1 MRIVVALGGNAL
13 LRRGEPMTA
22 ENQRA
27 NIGRAASVLA
37 ALVDEGHSIVVTHGN
52 GPQVGL
58 LALQAA
64 ATPDGGTFPL
74 DVLGAESA
82 GMIGYVIEQELGNL
96 LKERLFATLLTQV
109 KVDPRDPA
117 FALPTK
123 PIGPVYDEATA
134 HRLATERGWKIAPD
148 GDKWRRVVPSP
159 KPLEILE
166 ASVLSFLVE
175 RGVIVIC
182 TGGGGVPVI
191 SRDDGSLCGV
201 EAVIDKDLASSLLA
215 RQLKADMLLL
225 LTDVDAVY
233 VDYGTAAARALRRV
247 TPNEISGR
255 NFPAGSMGP
264 KVSAAIEFAVATG
277 KPAAIGKLDDAVEI
291 VRGGRGTWF
300 GADARLAQPIE
311 GTACPPAVSK

>member
-1 MRIVVALGGNAL
+1 MLIVVALGGNAL

-22 ENQRA
+22 GNQRA
-27 NIGRAASVLA
+27 NIKRAASVLVE
-37 ALVDEGHSIVVTHGN
+37 LIGEGHSVVVTHGN

-64 ATPDGGTFPL
+64 ASPGDGTFPL

-96 LKERLFATLLTQV
+96 LKQRLFATLLTQV
-109 KVDPRDPA
+109 KVNPNDPA
-117 FALPTK
+117 FGHPTK
-123 PIGPVYDEATA
+123 PIGPVYDEVTA
-134 HRLATERGWKIAPD
+134 RRLAAERGWQIAPD

-159 KPLEILE
+159 KPLVILE
-166 ASVLSFLVE
+166 ASVISFLVE

-191 SRDDGSLCGV
+191 TRDDGSLCGV

-215 RQLKADMLLL
+215 RELKADMLLM

-247 TPNEISGR
+247 SPKELSGR
-255 NFPAGSMGP
+255 TFPAGSMGP
-264 KVSAAIEFAVATG
+264 KVSAAIEFIEATG
-277 KPAAIGKLDDAVEI
+277 KSAAIGKLEDAVEI
-291 VRGGRGTWF
+291 VRGECGTWF
-300 GADARLAQPIE
+300 EASALFPPKPWAT
-311 GTACPPAVSK
+311 GTTPMT

>member
-22 ENQRA
+22 DNQRD
-27 NIGRAASVLA
+27 NVRRAASVLA
-37 ALVDEGHSIVVTHGN
+37 ELVGEGHSIVVTHGN

-64 ATPDGGTFPL
+64 ATSDGGTFPL

-109 KVDPRDPA
+109 KVDPHDPA
-117 FALPTK
+117 FAHPTK
-123 PIGPVYDEATA
+123 PIGPVYDEAA
-134 HRLATERGWKIAPD
+134 ARKLATERGWRIAPD

-159 KPLEILE
+159 KPLAILE
-166 ASVLSFLVE
+166 ASVISFLVE

-191 SRDDGSLCGV
+191 ARDDGSLCGV

-215 RQLKADMLLL
+215 RQLQADMLLL

-247 TPNEISGR
+247 SPKELSGK
-255 NFPAGSMGP
+255 NFAAGSMGP
-264 KVSAAIEFAVATG
+264 KVSAAIEFVEATG
-277 KPAAIGKLDDAVEI
+277 NSAAIGRLEDAVEI
-291 VRGGRGTWF
+291 VRGRQGTSF
-300 GADARLAQPIE
+300 HA
-311 GTACPPAVSK
+311 

>member
-1 MRIVVALGGNAL
+1 MLIVVALGGNAL

-27 NIGRAASVLA
+27 NVKRAASALA
-37 ALVDEGHSIVVTHGN
+37 ALIDQGHSLVVTHGN

-58 LALQAA
+58 LALQSAA
-64 ATPDGGTFPL
+64 STDGAFPL

-96 LKERLFATLLTQV
+96 LRNRLFATLLTQV
-109 KVDPRDPA
+109 KVDPSDPA
-117 FALPTK
+117 FAHPTK

-134 HRLATERGWKIAPD
+134 RRLAGARGWTVAPD

-159 KPLEILE
+159 RPLDILE
-166 ASVLSFLVE
+166 VSVISYLVE
-175 RGVIVIC
+175 HGVVVIC

-191 SRDDGSLCGV
+191 ARDDGSMIGV

-215 RQLKADMLLL
+215 RQLKADMLLM

-233 VDYGTAAARALRRV
+233 TGFGTPEARALRHV
-247 TPNEISGR
+247 ATTEISGQ

-264 KVSAAIEFAVATG
+264 KVGAATEFAEATG
-277 KPAAIGKLDDAVEI
+277 KPAAIGKLDDALAI
-291 VRGGRGTWF
+291 VRGERGTWF
-300 GADARLAQPIE
+300 EAPGQGAQN
-311 GTACPPAVSK
+311 S

>member
-1 MRIVVALGGNAL
+1 
-13 LRRGEPMTA
+13 
-22 ENQRA
+22 
-27 NIGRAASVLA
+27 
-37 ALVDEGHSIVVTHGN
+37 
-52 GPQVGL
+52 

-96 LKERLFATLLTQV
+96 LRNRLFATLLTQV

-117 FALPTK
+117 FARPTK

-134 HRLATERGWKIAPD
+134 RRLAAERGWQIAPD

-159 KPLEILE
+159 RPLEILE
-166 ASVLSFLVE
+166 ASVISFLTE
-175 RGVIVIC
+175 RNVIVIC
-182 TGGGGVPVI
+182 TGGGGVPVVEGT
-191 SRDDGSLCGV
+191 DGSLRGV

-215 RQLKADMLLL
+215 RQLKADMLLM

-233 VDYGTAAARALRRV
+233 ADYGTPQARALRRV
-247 TPNEISGR
+247 VTTEISGR

-264 KVSAAIEFAVATG
+264 KVGAAVEFAEATG
-277 KPAAIGKLDDAVEI
+277 KPAAIGKLDDALAI
-291 VRGGRGTWF
+291 VRGERGTVITT
-300 GADARLAQPIE
+300 R
-311 GTACPPAVSK
+311 T

>member
-1 MRIVVALGGNAL
+1 MLIVVALGGNAL

-22 ENQRA
+22 DNQRD
-27 NIGRAASVLA
+27 NVRRAASALA
-37 ALVDEGHSIVVTHGN
+37 ALIGEGHSVVITHGN

-58 LALQAA
+58 LALQSAA
-64 ATPDGGTFPL
+64 DPDGGSFPL

-82 GMIGYVIEQELGNL
+82 GMIGYMIEQELGNL

-109 KVDPRDPA
+109 KVDPHDPA
-117 FALPTK
+117 FAHPTK
-123 PIGPVYDEATA
+123 PIGPVYDEAA
-134 HRLATERGWKIAPD
+134 ARKLATERGWRIAPD

-159 KPLEILE
+159 KPLAILE
-166 ASVLSFLVE
+166 ASVISFLVE

-191 SRDDGSLCGV
+191 ARDDGSLCGV

-215 RQLKADMLLL
+215 RQLQADMLLL

-247 TPNEISGR
+247 SPKELSGK
-255 NFPAGSMGP
+255 NFAAGSMGP
-264 KVSAAIEFAVATG
+264 KVSAAIEFVEATG
-277 KPAAIGKLDDAVEI
+277 NSAAIGRLEDAVEI
-291 VRGGRGTWF
+291 VRGRQGTSF
-300 GADARLAQPIE
+300 HA
-311 GTACPPAVSK
+311 

>member
-1 MRIVVALGGNAL
+1 MLIVVALGGNAL

-22 ENQRA
+22 KNQRA
-27 NIGRAASVLA
+27 NIVRAAAVLA
-37 ALVDEGHSIVVTHGN
+37 DLVGEGHSIVITHGN

-64 ATPDGGTFPL
+64 ATSDGGTFPL

-82 GMIGYVIEQELGNL
+82 GMIGYVIEQELNNL
-96 LKERLFATLLTQV
+96 LKQRLFATLLTQV
-109 KVDPRDPA
+109 KVDPHDPA
-117 FALPTK
+117 FAHPTK

-134 HRLATERGWKIAPD
+134 RRLAGERGWQIAPD

-159 KPLEILE
+159 RPLEIME
-166 ASVLSFLVE
+166 ASVISFLVE

-191 SRDDGSLCGV
+191 ARDDGSLCGV

-215 RQLKADMLLL
+215 RQLKADMLLM

-233 VDYGTAAARALRRV
+233 VDYGTAAARPLRRV
-247 TPNEISGR
+247 TSTEISGR
-255 NFPAGSMGP
+255 DFPAGSMGP
-264 KVSAAIEFAVATG
+264 KVGAAIEFAEATG
-277 KPAAIGKLDDAVEI
+277 KPAAIGRLDDAVEI
-291 VRGGRGTWF
+291 VRGDRGTWF
-300 GADARLAQPIE
+300 EASA
-311 GTACPPAVSK
+311 AVSLIDSGRG

>member
-1 MRIVVALGGNAL
+1 MLIVVALGGNAL

-22 ENQRA
+22 GNQRA
-27 NIGRAASVLA
+27 NIVRAAAVLA
-37 ALVDEGHSIVVTHGN
+37 KLVGEGHSIVVTHGN

-64 ATPDGGTFPL
+64 ASSDGRTFPL

-82 GMIGYVIEQELGNL
+82 GMIGYVVEQELRNL

-109 KVDPRDPA
+109 RVDPHDPA
-117 FALPTK
+117 FAHPTK
-123 PIGPVYDEATA
+123 PIGPVYDQATA
-134 HRLATERGWKIAPD
+134 RGLAEERGWQIAPD

-166 ASVLSFLVE
+166 ASVISFLVE
-175 RGVIVIC
+175 HSVIVIC

-191 SRDDGSLCGV
+191 ARDDGSLCGV
-201 EAVIDKDLASSLLA
+201 EAVIDKDLASSLLG
-215 RQLKADMLLL
+215 RQLKADMLLM

-233 VDYGTAAARALRRV
+233 VDYGTATARALRRV
-247 TPNEISGR
+247 SPGEISGR

-264 KVSAAIEFAVATG
+264 KVRAAIEFAKAVG
-277 KPAAIGKLDDAVEI
+277 KPAVIGKLDDAIKI
-291 VRGGRGTWF
+291 VKGECGTWF
-300 GADARLAQPIE
+300 EAGA
-311 GTACPPAVSK
+311 PPHP

>member
-1 MRIVVALGGNAL
+1 MLVVVALGGNAL

-22 ENQRA
+22 GNQRA
-27 NIGRAASVLA
+27 NIVRAASVLA
-37 ALVDEGHSIVVTHGN
+37 QLVSEGHSIVVTHGN

-64 ATPDGGTFPL
+64 ATSDGRTFPL

-96 LKERLFATLLTQV
+96 LKDRLFATLLTQV

-117 FALPTK
+117 FAHPTK

-134 HRLATERGWKIAPD
+134 HRLASERDWQIAPD

-159 KPLEILE
+159 KPVVILE
-166 ASVLSFLVE
+166 ASVISFLVE

-191 SRDDGSLCGV
+191 ARDDGSLCGV

-215 RQLKADMLLL
+215 RQLKADMLLM

-233 VDYGTAAARALRRV
+233 VDYGTAGARALRRV
-247 TPNEISGR
+247 TPKEISGR
-255 NFPAGSMGP
+255 DFPAGSMGP
-264 KVSAAIEFAVATG
+264 KVSAAIEFAEATG
-277 KPAAIGKLDDAVEI
+277 RFAAIGRLEDAVEI
-291 VRGGRGTWF
+291 VRGELGTWF
-300 GADARLAQPIE
+300 QASAP
-311 GTACPPAVSK
+311 CP

>member
-22 ENQRA
+22 GNQRA
-27 NIGRAASVLA
+27 NIVRAASVLA
-37 ALVDEGHSIVVTHGN
+37 ELVGEGHSIVITHGN

-64 ATPDGGTFPL
+64 ATSDGGTFPL

-117 FALPTK
+117 FAHPTK

-134 HRLATERGWKIAPD
+134 RRLAAERGWQIAPD

-159 KPLEILE
+159 KPLAILE
-166 ASVLSFLVE
+166 ASVISFLVE
-175 RGVIVIC
+175 HGVIVIC
-182 TGGGGVPVI
+182 TGGGGVPVVA
-191 SRDDGSLCGV
+191 RDDGSLCGV

-215 RQLKADMLLL
+215 RQLKADMLLM

-233 VDYGTAAARALRRV
+233 IDYGTAAARALRRV
-247 TPNEISGR
+247 TPQEISGR
-255 NFPAGSMGP
+255 NFPTGSMGP
-264 KVSAAIEFAVATG
+264 KVGAAIEFVEATG
-277 KPAAIGKLDDAVEI
+277 RPAAIGKLDDAVEI
-291 VRGGRGTWF
+291 VKGGRGTWF
-300 GADARLAQPIE
+300 GAS
-311 GTACPPAVSK
+311 TKVSSVGSWKG

>member
-22 ENQRA
+22 GNQRA
-27 NIGRAASVLA
+27 NIVRAAAVLA
-37 ALVDEGHSIVVTHGN
+37 NLVDAGHSIVITHGN

-64 ATPDGGTFPL
+64 ATSDGGTFPL

-109 KVDPRDPA
+109 KVDPQDPA
-117 FALPTK
+117 FAHPTK

-134 HRLATERGWKIAPD
+134 RRLASERGWQIAPD

-159 KPLEILE
+159 KPLVILE
-166 ASVLSFLVE
+166 ASVISFLVE

-182 TGGGGVPVI
+182 TGGGGVPVVA
-191 SRDDGSLCGV
+191 RNDGSLCGV

-215 RQLKADMLLL
+215 RQLKADMLLM

-233 VDYGTAAARALRRV
+233 VDYGTATARALRRM
-247 TPNEISGR
+247 TPKDLSGQ

-264 KVSAAIEFAVATG
+264 KVSAAIEFTEATG
-277 KPAAIGKLDDAVEI
+277 KPTAIGKLDDAVEI
-291 VRGGRGTWF
+291 VRGERGTRF
-300 GADARLAQPIE
+300 EANALVIPFDSRHD
-311 GTACPPAVSK
+311 

>member
-1 MRIVVALGGNAL
+1 MLIVVALGGNAL

-27 NIGRAASVLA
+27 NVARAASVLA
-37 ALVDEGHSIVVTHGN
+37 GLVGEGHSIVITHGN

-96 LKERLFATLLTQV
+96 LRNRLFATLLTQV

-117 FALPTK
+117 FARPTK

-134 HRLATERGWKIAPD
+134 RRLATERGWQIAPD

-159 KPLEILE
+159 RPLEILE
-166 ASVLSFLVE
+166 ASVISFLTE
-175 RGVIVIC
+175 RDVIVIC
-182 TGGGGVPVI
+182 TGGGGVPVVEGT
-191 SRDDGSLCGV
+191 DGSLRGV

-215 RQLKADMLLL
+215 RQLKADMLLM

-233 VDYGTAAARALRRV
+233 ADYGTPQARALRRV
-247 TPNEISGR
+247 ATTEISGR

-264 KVSAAIEFAVATG
+264 KVGAAVEFAEATG
-277 KPAAIGKLDDAVEI
+277 KPAAIGKLDDALAI
-291 VRGGRGTWF
+291 VRGERGTWLE
-300 GADARLAQPIE
+300 A
-311 GTACPPAVSK
+311 PAKEA

>member
-22 ENQRA
+22 DNQRD
-27 NIGRAASVLA
+27 NVRRAASALA
-37 ALVDEGHSIVVTHGN
+37 ALIGEGHSVVITHGN

-58 LALQAA
+58 LALQSAA
-64 ATPDGGTFPL
+64 DPDGGSFPL

-109 KVDPRDPA
+109 KVDPHDPA
-117 FALPTK
+117 FAHPTK
-123 PIGPVYDEATA
+123 PIGPVYDEAA
-134 HRLATERGWKIAPD
+134 ARKLATERGWRIAPD

-159 KPLEILE
+159 KPLAILE
-166 ASVLSFLVE
+166 ASVISFLVE

-191 SRDDGSLCGV
+191 ARDDGSLCGV

-215 RQLKADMLLL
+215 RQLQADMLLL

-247 TPNEISGR
+247 SPKELSGK
-255 NFPAGSMGP
+255 NFAAGSMGP
-264 KVSAAIEFAVATG
+264 KVSAAIEFVEATG
-277 KPAAIGKLDDAVEI
+277 NSAAIGRLEDAVEI
-291 VRGGRGTWF
+291 VRGRQGTTF
-300 GADARLAQPIE
+300 HA
-311 GTACPPAVSK
+311 